1 MGDCGAVGPRAQ
13 DSAYSNFHSL
23 ANVCFGVAAE
33 CVVLDTHES
42 VRPEGVC
49 LSEPLEK
56 TGFTNL

>member
-1 MGDCGAVGPRAQ
+1 MQV
-13 DSAYSNFHSL
+13 SAYSNFHSL